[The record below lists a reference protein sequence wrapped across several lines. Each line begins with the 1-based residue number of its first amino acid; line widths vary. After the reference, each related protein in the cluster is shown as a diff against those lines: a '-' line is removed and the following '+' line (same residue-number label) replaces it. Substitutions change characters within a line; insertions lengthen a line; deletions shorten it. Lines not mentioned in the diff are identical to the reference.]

1 MATLKEIHM
10 AVVTFGGT
18 AALYQP
24 LVYQGN
30 GDLTVTTNRTLQGCQ
45 TRRSHR
51 AVVESPHPWLFE
63 PHV

>member
-24 LVYQGN
+24 LVYKA
-30 GDLTVTTNRTLQGCQ
+30 TVT
-45 TRRSHR
+45 
-51 AVVESPHPWLFE
+51 
-63 PHV
+63 